1 MVRRWY
7 PGAIAAL
14 VVFVAIFAVL
24 ASGAAARPHASG
36 SLKFFTSTGQQP
48 AFTVLVKN
56 FQKAYPN
63 INVSASYGPPGA
75 GYGPVLTT
83 MIQAGNTP
91 DVFYGNGGTGVLES
105 ILPMGRAGKLLD
117 LSKQKWVKRMPA
129 ASHDL
134 FWSGQKLYGLQM
146 DISPAGLIYNATA
159 LQQLGL
165 KPPTTYAQLLTLCS
179 KVSAAG
185 KIPIA
190 FPGAGGGTAMQLIAV
205 SLGLKS
211 AWNQARLASKT
222 TFQATTVWQQA
233 FQRLNDMKSK
243 GCFQPG
249 AQATAV
255 PQALQLVG
263 AGKALMFP
271 APSAAFAT
279 IQSISPGTSFK
290 MLPFPG
296 NTTKAKALVIYSDA
310 LAVSATAPDKASAL
324 TFVSFLAREGQ
335 SRLLA
340 KLLGGVSVHD
350 ANVGNLPDTVTAFGP
365 YFKSKNTV
373 ARLSDGWPGPAPL
386 QALNTATSSVLAGQM
401 SGDDALKSVDAAW
414 GK

>member
-1 MVRRWY
+1 
-7 PGAIAAL
+7 
-14 VVFVAIFAVL
+14 
-24 ASGAAARPHASG
+24 
-36 SLKFFTSTGQQP
+36 
-48 AFTVLVKN
+48 
-56 FQKAYPN
+56 
-63 INVSASYGPPGA
+63 
-75 GYGPVLTT
+75 
-83 MIQAGNTP
+83 
-91 DVFYGNGGTGVLES
+91 
-105 ILPMGRAGKLLD
+105 
-117 LSKQKWVKRMPA
+117 
-129 ASHDL
+129 
-134 FWSGQKLYGLQM
+134 
-146 DISPAGLIYNATA
+146 
-159 LQQLGL
+159 
-165 KPPTTYAQLLTLCS
+165 
-179 KVSAAG
+179 
-185 KIPIA
+185 
-190 FPGAGGGTAMQLIAV
+190 
-205 SLGLKS
+205 LGLKS